1 MHVKSLKIFCDVVSR
16 RSFSQAAVEN
26 GVSQSAAS
34 QTVHQLE
41 ESLGVKLIDR
51 SKRPFV
57 LTSEGDVYYEGCR
70 KLVQRY
76 YALQEEVR
84 TLHQE
89 VEGRVTV
96 ATIYSVGLVYGRHL
110 VQQFSGWHPK
120 ASVNIE
126 YHHPNRVYDVVAE
139 DLAEIGLV
147 SYPRSTRTILATPW
161 RDEPIRLVCSPQH
174 DLARRESVTLEDL
187 KGLQIVGFDRDLR
200 IRRNLD
206 RDLAARG
213 IELDVVTT
221 FDNTDT
227 IKRAVEVNSS
237 ASLLPEPAVRCEAES
252 GSLVVVPV
260 TGLDL
265 VRPLGIIVR
274 RGLELGKTARRF
286 IQLLQEAASS
296 GDVAEGSGLAEGSEL
311 GESAKPPTSDGTS
324 GRPSMKNSR
333 HGETAGATVACGK
346 R

>member
-26 GVSQSAAS
+26 GISQSAAS

-57 LTSEGDVYYEGCR
+57 LTFEGDVYYEGCR

-76 YALQEEVR
+76 YALREEVR

-96 ATIYSVGLVYGRHL
+96 ASIYSVGLVYGRHL
-110 VQQFSGWHPK
+110 VQQFSQWHPN
-120 ASVNIE
+120 ASVQIK
-126 YHHPNRVYDVVAE
+126 YYHPNRVYDVVAE

-174 DLARRESVTLEDL
+174 ELARRKSVALEDL
-187 KGLQIVGFDRDLR
+187 NRLQVVGFDRDLR

-206 RDLAARG
+206 RELAARG
-213 IELDVVTT
+213 VELDVATT

-227 IKRAVEVNSS
+227 IKRAVEVNTG
-237 ASLLPEPAVRCEAES
+237 ASLLPEPAVGREVES
-252 GSLVVVPV
+252 GSLIVVPV

-265 VRPLGIIVR
+265 VRPLGIIHR
-274 RGLELGKTARRF
+274 RGLELGKTSRRF
-286 IQLLQEAASS
+286 IQLLQETASS
-296 GDVAEGSGLAEGSEL
+296 NDTADGSEP
-311 GESAKPPTSDGTS
+311 GERAEPTPCDGPN
-324 GRPSMKNSR
+324 GRSSKESTR
-333 HGETAGATVACGK
+333 QGETAGGTVACGK

>member
-16 RSFSQAAVEN
+16 RSFSKAAAEN
-26 GVSQSAAS
+26 GISQSAAS
-34 QTVHQLE
+34 QAVHQLE

-96 ATIYSVGLVYGRHL
+96 ATIYSVGLVYGRVL
-110 VQQFSGWHPK
+110 IQQFSQWHPK
-120 ASVNIE
+120 ASVHIE

-139 DLAEIGLV
+139 DRAEIGLV
-147 SYPRSTRTILATPW
+147 SYARSTRTTLAMPW
-161 RDEPIRLVCSPQH
+161 RDEPICLVCSPEH
-174 DLARRESVTLEDL
+174 ELAQRGSVSLEDL
-187 KGLQIVGFDRDLR
+187 KGLSIVGFDPDLR

-206 RDLAARG
+206 RELTARG
-213 IELDVVTT
+213 VEVDVSTT

-227 IKRAVEVNSS
+227 IKRAVEVNAS
-237 ASLLPEPAVRCEAES
+237 ASLLPEPAVSSEVAS

-260 TGLDL
+260 AGLDL
-265 VRPLGIIVR
+265 VRPLGIIHR

-286 IQLLQEAASS
+286 VQMLREAEWPH
-296 GDVAEGSGLAEGSEL
+296 GDADGSEL
-311 GESAKPPTSDGTS
+311 RESAKSSS
-324 GRPSMKNSR
+324 GRKRNNPSSGQDNPKDTMAD
-333 HGETAGATVACGK
+333 EAVVCGK
-346 R
+346 RQAY